1 MFQFELLSFFV
12 LFLHKVFGMHNAF
25 KYLFVVGFLNVFL
38 FGVLFFFFWGGIL
51 SGFLVGGFP
60 KSL

>member
-1 MFQFELLSFFV
+1 MFRFELLSFFV

-25 KYLFVVGFLNVFL
+25 KYLFVVGFFKCVFVCL
-38 FGVLFFFFWGGIL
+38 VFFFFFL
-51 SGFLVGGFP
+51 FLVVGFP